1 MATVACL
8 HLTLSAPQRGKKQK
22 KKPKQLYLAISCH
35 QTDAQKKKKKKGEEG
50 VITSRKKKMLTSL
63 HLTKSFLKD
72 VCLFAKVETL

>member
-1 MATVACL
+1 ML
-8 HLTLSAPQRGKKQK
+8 APDSFSTPEGKKTK

-35 QTDAQKKKKKKGEEG
+35 QTDAQKKKKKGEEG